1 MQIGLAAY
9 MRKDDSAALTSF
21 AEAIRLDPENWAA
34 RKNAGIALG
43 NLGRNAEAIAQLE
56 AYLRANPAD
65 KGVEA
70 AITAL
75 RAAK

>member
-1 MQIGLAAY
+1 MQIGLVAY
-9 MRKDDSAALTSF
+9 IRKDDNAALTSF

-75 RAAK
+75 RTAK